1 MGSVGIAELKDH
13 ASELVERASGGE
25 VITIT
30 RHGKPVAKIT
40 GLAPLSTSDVEDL
53 LAKMKAGRTASLGDL
68 DWKELRDIGRR

>member
-13 ASELVERASGGE
+13 ASELIERASGGE